1 MNRLF
6 LLDGMALVYRAHFAL
21 IAAPIRNSQGVNT
34 SALYGFI
41 NTLLAILEKEAPT
54 HLGVAFDTSAPTPRH
69 IKFPAYKAQRDAM
82 PEELAAAIPHVK
94 RLCRAFHIPVLEID
108 GFEAD
113 DIIGTL
119 VKRAEPAGFD
129 SFMVTPDKDFAQLI
143 TARTFMWKPGRKG
156 NDHEVITLERLPEIW
171 GVTEPRQIIDLLG
184 LMGDSSDNI
193 PGIPGI
199 GPKTA
204 QKLIAEFG
212 SMENLLAHSAQLKGK
227 QKELVETHAD
237 QALLSRD
244 LATIILDVPVDVT
257 WEDLALTP
265 RDDAAVRAL
274 FDEFEFRSLG
284 KRLFGASAEVSSA
297 PEDGRPARPLDEI
310 PSAPPASLR
319 TIREVAHTYHLADTP
334 ALQQELFAGLARQK
348 SFCFDIETTGLD
360 RFSSRLLGVA
370 FSWTAHEAWYLPYS
384 DSLLGALRVALAS
397 PAEKIG
403 HNLKFDLS
411 ILHHHGIEVAGPY
424 FDTMLADTLVTPE
437 RRHAMDYLA
446 EILLHYTPVKLAEI
460 ANHHELDSGPTDD
473 LFAFAAQTHSSKELD
488 IAAIPLAKLAEYAA
502 EDADVTWQL
511 AATLRPMLAASGQE
525 KILHDIEGP
534 LLPVLV
540 RMEMEGIAIDPA
552 ALTTIGDE
560 LQIQIDEL
568 ARSIHRHA
576 ERPFNLASPKQLGEI
591 LFDHLGLADKAK
603 KTKTGQYKTDEQT
616 LATLEGKHPII
627 TEILAWREASKLKST
642 YLDALPNHLVA
653 ETGRIHTHFHQL
665 VAATGRLASSDPN
678 LQNIPV
684 RSEAGRKIRKAF
696 VPRGTGFQP
705 VREDSASRLSA
716 HETTGWKPVGQ
727 DRRDACP
734 PAKLPI
740 SEDGHSGGP
749 QFTLLSCDYSQI
761 ELRVMAA
768 LANDATMI
776 EAFRNHVDV
785 HTVTAAKVFVVEP
798 ADVTPA
804 MRRTAKM
811 VNFGIIYG
819 ISAFGLSQRLAIPR
833 AEAAATIDAY
843 FREYP
848 SIREFMERTVA
859 EAREAG
865 YVETLSGRRRYF
877 PDLNS
882 GNQNL
887 RGNAERAAINTPIQ
901 GTAADMIKLAMIR
914 IDTLLRAKAYR
925 SKMLLQVHDEL
936 VFDLALD
943 EQDELVPRILEAM
956 TTALPLPNGVP
967 VEVEHGT
974 GPNWLA
980 AH

>member
-1 MNRLF
+1 MKRLF
-6 LLDGMALVYRAHFAL
+6 LLDGMALIYRAHFAF
-21 IAAPIRNSQGVNT
+21 IQNPIRNSKGTNT

-41 NTLLAILEKEAPT
+41 NTLLAILEKENPT
-54 HLGVAFDTSAPTPRH
+54 HIGVAFDTSAPTPRH
-69 IKFPAYKAQRDAM
+69 ILFPAYKAQRDEM

-94 RLCRAFHIPVLEID
+94 ALCRAFHIPVLEVD

-119 VKRAEPAGFD
+119 VKRAEEDDFQ

-143 TARTFMWKPGRKG
+143 SETTSMWKPGRKG
-156 NDHEVITLERLPEIW
+156 SDHE
-171 GVTEPRQIIDLLG
+171 IIDLPTMLANWEIERPAQVIDILG
-184 LMGDSSDNI
+184 LWGDAADNI

-199 GPKTA
+199 GEKTA
-204 QKLIAEFG
+204 KKLIAEFD
-212 SMENLLAHSAQLKGK
+212 SIENLIANAAKLKGK
-227 QKELVETHAD
+227 LKENVETHAD
-237 QALLSRD
+237 QALLSKE
-244 LATIILDVPVDVT
+244 LATIILDVPIEVT
-257 WEDLALTP
+257 WEDLILSP
-265 RDDAAVRAL
+265 RNEDAIKTL
-274 FDEFEFRSLG
+274 FYEFEFRTLT
-284 KRLFGASAEVSSA
+284 KRLFPDVAAVSNRQA
-297 PEDGRPARPLDEI
+297 QNEEPTPTLFETFK
-310 PSAPPASLR
+310 
-319 TIREVAHTYHLADTP
+319 TIREVPHTYHLADSP
-334 ALQQELFAGLARQK
+334 ELEARLFAELAQQK
-348 SFCFDIETTGLD
+348 SYCFDIETTGLD
-360 RFSSRLLGVA
+360 RFEAKLLGIA
-370 FSWTAHEAWYLPYS
+370 FSWKAHEGWYLPYS
-384 DSLLGALRVALAS
+384 ESQISNLRSILAS

-411 ILHHHGIEVAGPY
+411 ILHHHGIDVSGPF
-424 FDTMLADTLVTPE
+424 FDTMLADTLVAPE
-437 RRHAMDYLA
+437 RRHSMDYLS
-446 EILLHYTPVKLAEI
+446 EILLGYTPVKLADVAAVSNRE
-460 ANHHELDSGPTDD
+460 AQPPTAGD
-473 LFAFAAQTHSSKELD
+473 LFDFAETKKASKDLD
-488 IAAIPLAKLAEYAA
+488 IAAIPLAALAEYAA
-502 EDADVTWQL
+502 EDADVTFQL
-511 AATLRPMLAASGQE
+511 AAKIRPLLAAAHQQN
-525 KILHDIEGP
+525 ILTEIEGP

-540 RMEMEGIAIDPA
+540 RMEMEGISVDPA
-552 ALTTIGDE
+552 ALLVIGDE

-568 ARSIHRHA
+568 AKSIHAHA
-576 ERPFNLASPKQLGEI
+576 DRSFNIASPKQLGEI
-591 LFDHLGLADKAK
+591 LFDQLGLADKAK

-627 TEILAWREASKLKST
+627 ADILGWREATKLKST
-642 YLDALPNHLVA
+642 YLDALPTHIVQ

-696 VPRGTGFQP
+696 VPRAG
-705 VREDSASRLSA
+705 
-716 HETTGWKPVGQ
+716 
-727 DRRDACP
+727 
-734 PAKLPI
+734 
-740 SEDGHSGGP
+740 
-749 QFTLLSCDYSQI
+749 FTLLSCDYSQI

-768 LANDATMI
+768 LSQDATMI
-776 EAFRNHVDV
+776 EAFQNDADI
-785 HTVTAAKVFVVEP
+785 HTITAAKVFVVEP
-798 ADVTPA
+798 ENVTSD

-833 AEAAATIDAY
+833 TEAANIIDAY

-848 SIREFMERTVA
+848 SIKNFMDRTIH
-859 EAREAG
+859 EARENG
-865 YVETLSGRRRYF
+865 YVETISGRRRHF

-914 IDTLLRAKAYR
+914 IDALLRETPYQ

-943 EQDELVPRILEAM
+943 EQDELVPKILEAM
-956 TTALPLPNGVP
+956 KTALPLPGGVP
-967 VEVEHGT
+967 IEIEAGT

>member
-1 MNRLF
+1 MHRLF
-6 LLDGMALVYRAHFAL
+6 LLDGMALIYRAHFAL
-21 IAAPIRNSQGVNT
+21 IHAPIRNSKGINT

-54 HLGVAFDTSAPTPRH
+54 HIGVAFDTSAPTPRH
-69 IKFPAYKAQRDAM
+69 IRYPAYKAQRDEM

-94 RLCRAFHIPVLEID
+94 ALCRAFHIPVLEID
-108 GFEAD
+108 GYEAD

-119 VKRAEPAGFD
+119 VKRAEPAGFE

-143 TARTFMWKPGRKG
+143 SGQTFMWKPGRKG
-156 NDHEVITLERLPEIW
+156 NDHEIITLTQLPEIW
-171 GVTEPRQIIDLLG
+171 GVAEPHQIIDLLG
-184 LMGDSSDNI
+184 LMGDASDNI
-193 PGIPGI
+193 PGVPGI

-212 SMENLLAHSAQLKGK
+212 SIENLIANSAKLKGK
-227 QKELVETHAD
+227 QKEQVETHSD
-237 QALLSRD
+237 QALLSKE
-244 LATIILDVPVDVT
+244 LATIIIDVPVDVT
-257 WEDLALTP
+257 WEDLVLSS
-265 RDDAAVRAL
+265 RDDEAIKTL
-274 FDEFEFRSLG
+274 FNEFEFRSLT
-284 KRLFGASAEVSSA
+284 KRLFPDAASAGHSPA
-297 PEDGRPARPLDEI
+297 PQGDGAAVAESPTLFQTFK
-310 PSAPPASLR
+310 
-319 TIREVAHTYHLADTP
+319 TIREVTHTYHLANTP
-334 ALQQELFAGLARQK
+334 ELQQQLFAELSKQN
-348 SFCFDIETTGLD
+348 SFCFDIETTSLD
-360 RFSSRLLGVA
+360 RFGAKLLGIA
-370 FSWTAHEAWYLPYS
+370 FAWKSHEGWYLPYS
-384 DSLLGALRVALAS
+384 EALVPRLKDLFAS
-397 PAEKIG
+397 PALKIG

-411 ILHHHGIEVAGPY
+411 ILLHHGFQVSGPF
-424 FDTMLADTLVTPE
+424 FDTLLADTLVSPE
-437 RRHAMDYLA
+437 RRHSMDYLS
-446 EILLHYTPVKLAEI
+446 EILLGYSPVKLAEI
-460 ANHHELDSGPTDD
+460 AAPQAAEAAPSDD
-473 LFAFAAQTHSSKELD
+473 LFNFAEKAKASKDLD
-488 IAAIPLAKLAEYAA
+488 MAAIPVETLAEYAA

-511 AATLRPMLAASGQE
+511 AAKIRPLLEAAGQHKVLSE
-525 KILHDIEGP
+525 IESP

-540 RMEMEGIAIDPA
+540 RMEMEGISVDPQ
-552 ALTTIGDE
+552 ALGSIGVE
-560 LQIQIDEL
+560 LQQQIDAL
-568 ARSIHRHA
+568 AKSIHQHA
-576 ERPFNLASPKQLGEI
+576 DRSFNIASPKQLGEI
-591 LFDHLGLADKAK
+591 LFDQLGLADKAK

-627 TEILAWREASKLKST
+627 SDILAWREATKLKST
-642 YLDALPNHLVA
+642 YLDALPTHIVA

-696 VPRGTGFQP
+696 VPR
-705 VREDSASRLSA
+705 
-716 HETTGWKPVGQ
+716 
-727 DRRDACP
+727 
-734 PAKLPI
+734 
-740 SEDGHSGGP
+740 SG
-749 QFTLLSCDYSQI
+749 FTLLSCDYSQI

-776 EAFRNHVDV
+776 EAFRNGTDI
-785 HTVTAAKVFVVEP
+785 HTVTASKVFVVEP
-798 ADVTPA
+798 ENVTSD

-833 AEAAATIDAY
+833 AEASSIIEAY

-848 SIREFMERTVA
+848 AIKEFMDRSIT

-882 GNQNL
+882 GNQNI

-914 IDTLLRAKAYR
+914 IDSLLREKPYQTR
-925 SKMLLQVHDEL
+925 MLLQVHDEL
-936 VFDLALD
+936 VFDLALN
-943 EQDELVPRILEAM
+943 EQEELVPAILNIM
-956 TTALPLPNGVP
+956 RTALPLPHGVP

>member
-1 MNRLF
+1 MKRLF
-6 LLDGMALVYRAHFAL
+6 LLDGMALIYRAHFAF
-21 IAAPIRNSQGVNT
+21 IQNPIRNSKGTNT

-41 NTLLAILEKEAPT
+41 NTLLAILEKENPT
-54 HLGVAFDTSAPTPRH
+54 HIGVAFDTSAPTPRH
-69 IKFPAYKAQRDAM
+69 ILFPAYKAQRDEM

-94 RLCRAFHIPVLEID
+94 ALCRAFHIPVLEVD

-119 VKRAEPAGFD
+119 VKRAEEDDFQ

-143 TARTFMWKPGRKG
+143 SETTSMWKPGRKG
-156 NDHEVITLERLPEIW
+156 SDHE
-171 GVTEPRQIIDLLG
+171 IIDLPTMLANWEIERPAQVIDILG
-184 LMGDSSDNI
+184 LWGDAADNI

-199 GPKTA
+199 GEKTA
-204 QKLIAEFG
+204 KKLIAEFD
-212 SMENLLAHSAQLKGK
+212 SIENLIANAAKLKGK
-227 QKELVETHAD
+227 LKENVETHAD
-237 QALLSRD
+237 QALLSKE
-244 LATIILDVPVDVT
+244 LATIILDVPIEVT
-257 WEDLALTP
+257 WEDLILSP
-265 RDDAAVRAL
+265 RNEDAIKTL
-274 FDEFEFRSLG
+274 FNEFEFRTLT
-284 KRLFGASAEVSSA
+284 KRLFPDVAAVSNRQA
-297 PEDGRPARPLDEI
+297 QNEEPTPTLFETFK
-310 PSAPPASLR
+310 
-319 TIREVAHTYHLADTP
+319 TIREVPHTYHLADSP
-334 ALQQELFAGLARQK
+334 ELEARLFAELAQQK
-348 SFCFDIETTGLD
+348 SYCFDIETTGLD
-360 RFSSRLLGVA
+360 RFEAKLLGIA
-370 FSWTAHEAWYLPYS
+370 FSWKAHEGWYLPYS
-384 DSLLGALRVALAS
+384 ESQISNLRSILAS

-411 ILHHHGIEVAGPY
+411 ILHHHGIDVSGPF
-424 FDTMLADTLVTPE
+424 FDTMLADTLVAPE
-437 RRHAMDYLA
+437 RRHSMDYLS
-446 EILLHYTPVKLAEI
+446 EILLGYTPVKLADVAAVSNRE
-460 ANHHELDSGPTDD
+460 AQPPTAGD
-473 LFAFAAQTHSSKELD
+473 LFDFAETKKASKDLD
-488 IAAIPLAKLAEYAA
+488 IAAIPLAALAEYAA
-502 EDADVTWQL
+502 EDADVTFQL
-511 AATLRPMLAASGQE
+511 AAKIRPLLAAAHQQN
-525 KILHDIEGP
+525 ILTEIEGP

-540 RMEMEGIAIDPA
+540 RMEMEGISVDPA
-552 ALTTIGDE
+552 ALLVIGDE

-568 ARSIHRHA
+568 AKSIHAHA
-576 ERPFNLASPKQLGEI
+576 DRSFNIASPKQLGEI
-591 LFDHLGLADKAK
+591 LFDQLGLADKAK

-627 TEILAWREASKLKST
+627 ADILGWREATKLKST
-642 YLDALPNHLVA
+642 YLDALPTHIVQ

-696 VPRGTGFQP
+696 VPRAG
-705 VREDSASRLSA
+705 
-716 HETTGWKPVGQ
+716 
-727 DRRDACP
+727 
-734 PAKLPI
+734 
-740 SEDGHSGGP
+740 
-749 QFTLLSCDYSQI
+749 FTLLSCDYSQI

-768 LANDATMI
+768 LSQDATMI
-776 EAFRNHVDV
+776 EAFQNDADI
-785 HTVTAAKVFVVEP
+785 HTITAAKVFVVEP
-798 ADVTPA
+798 ENVTSD

-833 AEAAATIDAY
+833 TEAANIIDAY

-848 SIREFMERTVA
+848 AIREFMDRTIH
-859 EAREAG
+859 EARENG
-865 YVETLSGRRRYF
+865 YVETISGRRRHF

-914 IDTLLRAKAYR
+914 IDALLRETPYQ

-943 EQDELVPRILEAM
+943 EQDELVPKILEAM
-956 TTALPLPNGVP
+956 KTALPLPGGVP
-967 VEVEHGT
+967 IEIEAGT

>member
-6 LLDGMALVYRAHFAL
+6 LLDGMALIYRAHFAL
-21 IAAPIRNSQGVNT
+21 IQAPIRNSKGVNT

-41 NTLLAILEKEAPT
+41 NTLLAILEKENPT
-54 HLGVAFDTSAPTPRH
+54 HIGVAFDTSAPTPRH
-69 IKFPAYKAQRDAM
+69 VKFPAYKAQRDEM

-94 RLCRAFHIPVLEID
+94 ALCRAFHIPVLEID
-108 GFEAD
+108 GYEAD

-119 VKRAEPAGFD
+119 VKRAEPAGFE
-129 SFMVTPDKDFAQLI
+129 SYMVTPDKDFAQLLSNQ
-143 TARTFMWKPGRKG
+143 TFMWKPGRKG
-156 NDHEVITLERLPEIW
+156 NEHEIITLGKLPEIW
-171 GVTEPRQIIDLLG
+171 GVAEPGHIIDLLG
-184 LMGDSSDNI
+184 LMGDASDNI

-212 SMENLLAHSAQLKGK
+212 SIENLIANAAKLKGK
-227 QKELVETHAD
+227 QKELVETHSD
-237 QALLSRD
+237 QALLSKD
-244 LATIILDVPVDVT
+244 LATIITDVPVEVT
-257 WEDLALTP
+257 WDDLVLSP
-265 RDDAAVRAL
+265 RDDEAIKTL
-274 FDEFEFRSLG
+274 FNEFEFRSLT
-284 KRLFGASAEVSSA
+284 KRLFGEGSAGV
-297 PEDGRPARPLDEI
+297 
-310 PSAPPASLR
+310 PPASSEPDKPEAGTPTLFETFL
-319 TIREVAHTYHLADTP
+319 TIRDVDHTYHLANTP
-334 ALQQELFAGLARQK
+334 ELQQQLFAELSRQN
-348 SFCFDIETTGLD
+348 SFCFDIETTSLD
-360 RFSSRLLGVA
+360 RFEASLLGIA
-370 FSWTAHEAWYLPYS
+370 FSWKAREGWYFPITDLKSQIS
-384 DSLLGALRVALAS
+384 DLKSLFSS

-411 ILHHHGIEVAGPY
+411 ILLHHGIEVAGPF
-424 FDTMLADTLVTPE
+424 FDTMLADTLVSPE
-437 RRHAMDYLA
+437 RRHSMDYLS
-446 EILLHYTPVKLAEI
+446 EILLNYTPVKLTDLVA
-460 ANHHELDSGPTDD
+460 AVSNRQAQPSDD
-473 LFAFAAQTHSSKELD
+473 LFDFAEKSKSSKELD
-488 IAAIPLAKLAEYAA
+488 MASIPLEKLAEYAA
-502 EDADVTWQL
+502 EDADVTFQL
-511 AATLRPMLAASGQE
+511 ATKIQPLLQEAGQE
-525 KILHDIEGP
+525 KILREIEGP

-540 RMEMEGIAIDPA
+540 GMEMEGISVDPR
-552 ALTTIGDE
+552 ALGSIGVE
-560 LQIQIDEL
+560 LQQQIDEL
-568 ARSIHRHA
+568 AKSIQHHA
-576 ERPFNLASPKQLGEI
+576 GRPFNIASPKQLGEI
-591 LFDHLGLADKAK
+591 LFDQLGLADKAK

-627 TEILAWREASKLKST
+627 ADILAWREATKLKST
-642 YLDALPNHLVA
+642 YLDALPNHIVR

-696 VPRGTGFQP
+696 VPRAG
-705 VREDSASRLSA
+705 
-716 HETTGWKPVGQ
+716 
-727 DRRDACP
+727 C
-734 PAKLPI
+734 
-740 SEDGHSGGP
+740 
-749 QFTLLSCDYSQI
+749 TLLSCDYSQI

-776 EAFRNHVDV
+776 EAFRNKADI
-785 HTVTAAKVFVVEP
+785 HTITAAKVFVVEP
-798 ADVTPA
+798 DDVTSA

-833 AEAAATIDAY
+833 AEAASIIEAY

-848 SIREFMERTVA
+848 AIKDFMELTVA
-859 EAREAG
+859 EARETG

-882 GNQNL
+882 GNQNI

-914 IDTLLRAKAYR
+914 IDALLREMSYQSR
-925 SKMLLQVHDEL
+925 MLLQVHDEL
-936 VFDLALD
+936 VFDLALE
-943 EQDELVPRILEAM
+943 EQDELVPRILDIM
-956 TTALPLPNGVP
+956 RTALPLPHGVP

>member
-1 MNRLF
+1 MAAQAPAMNRLF

-69 IKFPAYKAQRDAM
+69 VRFPAYKAQRDAM

-119 VKRAEPAGFD
+119 VKRAEPAGFE

-143 TARTFMWKPGRKG
+143 TAHTFMWKPGRKG
-156 NDHEVITLERLPEIW
+156 NDHDVITLERLPEIW
-171 GVTEPRQIIDLLG
+171 GVAEPRQIIDLLG
-184 LMGDSSDNI
+184 LMGDASDNI

-257 WEDLALTP
+257 WEDLALTT
-265 RDDAAVRAL
+265 RDDDAVKAL
-274 FDEFEFRSLG
+274 FTEFEFRSLG
-284 KRLFGASAEVSSA
+284 KRLFGASAEVPSA
-297 PEDGRPARPLDEI
+297 QADGHPAGPADET
-310 PSAPPASLR
+310 PSAPPESLR

-334 ALQQELFAGLARQK
+334 ALQQELFAGLARQ
-348 SFCFDIETTGLD
+348 SAFCFDIETTGLD

-384 DSLLGALRVALAS
+384 DALLGALRVALAS

-460 ANHHELDSGPTDD
+460 ANHHELDSGPVDD
-473 LFAFAAQTHSSKELD
+473 LFAFAEQTQSSKELD

-552 ALTTIGDE
+552 ALATIGDE

-576 ERPFNLASPKQLGEI
+576 DRPFNLASPKQLGEI

-627 TEILAWREASKLKST
+627 TEILAWREATKLKST
-642 YLDALPNHLVA
+642 YLDALPNHLVP

-696 VPRGTGFQP
+696 VPRA
-705 VREDSASRLSA
+705 RESESPDAHSSSLLSLASL
-716 HETTGWKPVGQ
+716 ETRGPSP
-727 DRRDACP
+727 DA
-734 PAKLPI
+734 
-740 SEDGHSGGP
+740 SG
-749 QFTLLSCDYSQI
+749 FTLLSCDYSQI

-776 EAFRNHVDV
+776 EAFRNHADI
-785 HTVTAAKVFVVEP
+785 HTITAAKVFVIEP
-798 ADVTPA
+798 GDVTPA

-859 EAREAG
+859 EARAAG

-882 GNQNL
+882 ANQNL

-914 IDTLLRAKAYR
+914 IDTLLRAKPYR

-943 EQDELVPRILEAM
+943 EQDELVPQILEAM
-956 TTALPLPNGVP
+956 TTALPLPHGVP

>member
-1 MNRLF
+1 MKRLF
-6 LLDGMALVYRAHFAL
+6 LLDGMALIYRAHFAF
-21 IAAPIRNSQGVNT
+21 IQNPIRNSKGTNT

-41 NTLLAILEKEAPT
+41 NTLLAILEKENPT
-54 HLGVAFDTSAPTPRH
+54 HIGVAFDTSAPTPRH
-69 IKFPAYKAQRDAM
+69 ILFPAYKAQRDEM

-94 RLCRAFHIPVLEID
+94 ALCRAFHIPVLEVD

-119 VKRAEPAGFD
+119 VKRAEEDDFQ

-143 TARTFMWKPGRKG
+143 SETTSMWKPGRKG
-156 NDHEVITLERLPEIW
+156 SDHE
-171 GVTEPRQIIDLLG
+171 IIDLPTMLANWEIERPAQVIDILG
-184 LMGDSSDNI
+184 LWGDAADNI

-199 GPKTA
+199 GEKTA
-204 QKLIAEFG
+204 KKLIAEFD
-212 SMENLLAHSAQLKGK
+212 SIENLIANAAKLKGK
-227 QKELVETHAD
+227 LKENVETHAD
-237 QALLSRD
+237 QALLSKE
-244 LATIILDVPVDVT
+244 LATIILDVPIEVT
-257 WEDLALTP
+257 WEDLILSP
-265 RDDAAVRAL
+265 RNEDAIKTL
-274 FDEFEFRSLG
+274 FNEFEFRTLT
-284 KRLFGASAEVSSA
+284 KRLFPDVAAVSNRQA
-297 PEDGRPARPLDEI
+297 QNEEPTPTLFETFK
-310 PSAPPASLR
+310 
-319 TIREVAHTYHLADTP
+319 TIREVPHTYHLADSP
-334 ALQQELFAGLARQK
+334 ELEARLFAELAQQK
-348 SFCFDIETTGLD
+348 SYCFDIETTGLD
-360 RFSSRLLGVA
+360 RFEAKLLGIA
-370 FSWTAHEAWYLPYS
+370 FSWKAHEGWYLPYS
-384 DSLLGALRVALAS
+384 ESQISNLRSILAS

-411 ILHHHGIEVAGPY
+411 ILHHHGIDVSGPF
-424 FDTMLADTLVTPE
+424 FDTMLADTLVAPE
-437 RRHAMDYLA
+437 RRHSMDYLS
-446 EILLHYTPVKLAEI
+446 EILLGYTPVKLADVAAVSNRE
-460 ANHHELDSGPTDD
+460 AQPPTAGD
-473 LFAFAAQTHSSKELD
+473 LFDFAETKKASKDLD
-488 IAAIPLAKLAEYAA
+488 IAAIPLAALAEYAA
-502 EDADVTWQL
+502 EDADVTFQL
-511 AATLRPMLAASGQE
+511 AAKIRPLLAAAHQQN
-525 KILHDIEGP
+525 ILTEIEGP

-540 RMEMEGIAIDPA
+540 RMEMEGISVDPA
-552 ALTTIGDE
+552 ALLVIGDE

-568 ARSIHRHA
+568 AKSIHAHA
-576 ERPFNLASPKQLGEI
+576 DRSFNIASPKQLGEI
-591 LFDHLGLADKAK
+591 LFDQLGLADKAK

-627 TEILAWREASKLKST
+627 ADILGWREATKLKST
-642 YLDALPNHLVA
+642 YLDALPTHIVQ

-696 VPRGTGFQP
+696 VPRAG
-705 VREDSASRLSA
+705 
-716 HETTGWKPVGQ
+716 
-727 DRRDACP
+727 
-734 PAKLPI
+734 
-740 SEDGHSGGP
+740 
-749 QFTLLSCDYSQI
+749 FTLLSCDYSQI

-768 LANDATMI
+768 LSQDATMI
-776 EAFRNHVDV
+776 EAFQNDADI
-785 HTVTAAKVFVVEP
+785 HTITAAKVFVVEP
-798 ADVTPA
+798 ENVTSD

-833 AEAAATIDAY
+833 TEAANIIDAY

-848 SIREFMERTVA
+848 SIKNFMDRTIH
-859 EAREAG
+859 EARENG
-865 YVETLSGRRRYF
+865 YVETISGRRRHF

-914 IDTLLRAKAYR
+914 IDALLRETPYQ

-943 EQDELVPRILEAM
+943 EQDELVPKILEAM
-956 TTALPLPNGVP
+956 KTALPLPGGVP
-967 VEVEHGT
+967 IEIEAGT